1 MHDNALKVRSQQ
13 HFEKLCAR
21 NGSVFCRTDF
31 KALAILAKNNSS
43 LNTTCRSTSQD
54 DCSHN
59 IAACKR
65 QPNAISKLSQM
76 GNDDNMWEQVK
87 QFLNSLFVQCNKDTV
102 RIPSGQDLQMLWICR
117 WSVPLHLLKHS
128 AFPQS
133 HVRTCQNKS
142 HMRVPKLNWLNLD
155 LLPPPLPLPLLHQT
169 WKGAQP
175 AQPSATRKNY
185 RKFFFH
191 LFSFQFL
198 QNQTN
203 DYWSHVIP
211 LRCLHW
217 AKLILCHGEVEL
229 WGWAFPISPYIAYIW
244 VSR

>member
-1 MHDNALKVRSQQ
+1 MPEHKPRW
-13 HFEKLCAR
+13 R
-21 NGSVFCRTDF
+21 
-31 KALAILAKNNSS
+31 
-43 LNTTCRSTSQD
+43 
-54 DCSHN
+54 N

-76 GNDDNMWEQVK
+76 GNDNNMLEQVK

-142 HMRVPKLNWLNLD
+142 HMRVPQLNWLNLD

-185 RKFFFH
+185 RKCFFH
-191 LFSFQFL
+191 LFPFNFCKIKRTIS
-198 QNQTN
+198 
-203 DYWSHVIP
+203 DPMWSH
-211 LRCLHW
+211 
-217 AKLILCHGEVEL
+217 
-229 WGWAFPISPYIAYIW
+229 WGAYTGLSSSSAMGRLNFEDVNESTNAFPISPYIAYICW